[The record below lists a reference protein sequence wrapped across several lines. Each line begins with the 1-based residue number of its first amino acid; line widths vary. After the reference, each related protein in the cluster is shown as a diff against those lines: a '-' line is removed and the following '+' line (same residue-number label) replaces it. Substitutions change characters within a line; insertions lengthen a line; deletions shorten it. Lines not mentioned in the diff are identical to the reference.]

1 MTNTNIPAL
10 RPLPLG
16 AIKPAGWLANQ
27 LRIQADG
34 LSGHLD
40 EFWSDIKDSKW
51 IGGQAEGWERFPYWL
66 DGVIPLAVLLDDE
79 NLKTRIGGY
88 LDYIL
93 EHQHEDGW
101 LGAKEDTHV
110 GSGEHAL
117 DPWPMF
123 ILFKALAQ
131 WQEATGDARIVPAMT
146 RAMKRIGDLLAEK
159 PLTSWAAM
167 RWPDLVVGILWL
179 HERTGDA
186 WLLDLARTAQTQGY
200 DWPAHFAD
208 FQYTGKQPRWILE
221 NHVVNHAMALKEPAV
236 RFRMGDGDAATQR
249 ELAKN
254 WIALLDEHHGQA
266 TGVFS
271 GDESLAGRNPSQGT
285 ELCAVVEYLYS
296 LECLFAVFGDP
307 AFGDRLEKIAF
318 NALPATFK
326 PDMWAH
332 QYDQQANQVVCA
344 VTPKGEQIYT
354 NNSPDAN
361 LYGLEP
367 CFGCCTANLHQGWP
381 KFASHLWMQG
391 PGDNSLTA
399 LAYAPCVVNVEI
411 GSRAVAVGTRTEYP
425 FREGIE
431 IAVNVAPGG
440 DGPARFALRLRV
452 PCWAEGASVQTSG
465 VVRTMTAG
473 TFHTL
478 AEQEWEPGETI
489 IRLHLPMPVVAEKRF
504 NDAVSLSRGPLV
516 YALQIGEDWRQVK
529 GEVPHADW
537 EVHPTTPWN
546 YALAVDPARPQ
557 SFVQATEGEVGDAP
571 FSSGGA
577 PVRLSVKGQRVPDWD
592 MERHAAAPP
601 PPGPIA
607 PSGEPLD
614 DLTLLPYGS
623 TNLRVTEF
631 PVLSR

>member
-1 MTNTNIPAL
+1 MTNTNVSIL

-16 AIKPAGWLANQ
+16 GIKPAGWLANQ
-27 LRIQADG
+27 LRIQANG

-40 EFWSDIKDSKW
+40 EFWPDIKNSKW

-79 NLKTRIGGY
+79 GLKTRIGRY

-93 EHQHEDGW
+93 KHQHEDGW

-131 WQEATGDARIVPAMT
+131 WHEATGDARIVPAMT
-146 RAMKRIGDLLAEK
+146 RAMERITALLAEK

-167 RWPDLVVGILWL
+167 RWPDFAIGILWL
-179 HERTGDA
+179 HARTGEA

-200 DWPAHFAD
+200 DWQAHFAD
-208 FQYTGKQPRWILE
+208 FQYTDKQPQWLLE
-221 NHVVNHAMALKEPAV
+221 NHVVNHAMALKEPAI
-236 RFRMGDGDAATQR
+236 RFLMGNGDAAMQR
-249 ELAKN
+249 EFAKN
-254 WIALLDEHHGQA
+254 WIATLDEHHGQA

-296 LECLFAVFGDP
+296 LEELFAAFGDP
-307 AFGDRLEKIAF
+307 VFGDRLEKIAF
-318 NALPATFK
+318 NALPAAFK

-381 KFASHLWMQG
+381 KFASHLWLRG
-391 PGDNSLTA
+391 PGDNTLTA
-399 LAYAPCVVNVEI
+399 LAYAPCAVHVEI
-411 GSRAVAVGTRTEYP
+411 GGRAVTVETRTGYP

-431 IAVNVAPGG
+431 IAVNVAPS
-440 DGPARFALRLRV
+440 DGLARFALRLRV
-452 PCWAEGASVQTSG
+452 PGWAEGASVQTAG
-465 VVRTMTAG
+465 MVRTLAPG
-473 TFHTL
+473 TFH
-478 AEQEWEPGETI
+478 AIEQDWEPGETI
-489 IRLHLPMPVVAEKRF
+489 IRLHLPMPVVAEMRF
-504 NDAVSLSRGPLV
+504 NDAISLSRGPLV
-516 YALQIGEDWRQVK
+516 YALQIGEEWRQVK
-529 GEVPHADW
+529 GEAPHADW

-546 YALAVDPARPQ
+546 YALALDPARPQ
-557 SFVQATEGEVGDAP
+557 SFVQVTPSQVGDAP
-571 FSSGGA
+571 FSPHGA
-577 PVRLSVKGQRVPDWD
+577 PVRLSVHGQRVPGWGL
-592 MERHAAAPP
+592 EHHVAASP
-601 PPGPIA
+601 PPGPVA

-614 DLTLLPYGS
+614 DLTLVPYGS

-631 PVLSR
+631 PVLSS